1 MDIVEV
7 VDRFSGEVQLPL
19 ELRDKRRYHVFGSI
33 CESGGVFLGGREYG
47 FLDLRTRMS
56 DGEIDRCIYEG
67 RHPLLEDDPFRDE
80 LRLNLDRSSGKLRR
94 TDFNEAPFLGYD
106 PLEEETPSAMDFF
119 RLPSPEVI
127 AVSLRRFEQGNG
139 E

>member
-1 MDIVEV
+1 M
-7 VDRFSGEVQLPL
+7 L
-19 ELRDKRRYHVFGSI
+19 ETKS
-33 CESGGVFLGGREYG
+33 EN
-47 FLDLRTRMS
+47 
-56 DGEIDRCIYEG
+56 GEIVYCTYRG
-67 RHPLLEDDPFRDE
+67 NHPLLEDDPFRDE